1 MVETKNF
8 GDIGFRTIEN
18 KSKTNE
24 NEVRNYSKSNN
35 DPFPSASELERFVL
49 TKRSSSP
56 TIIQPSRTRKE
67 NADDL
72 YRNDWIRRASI
83 PASAQETSRLTRP
96 ASLNSDPKSQRF
108 NKGNNGEMQ
117 WQAELD
123 EILEKNRKYF
133 EGKRFY

>member
-1 MVETKNF
+1 MVETKYF

-24 NEVRNYSKSNN
+24 NEVRNSKSNN

-56 TIIQPSRTRKE
+56 TIIQRSKIRNE

-83 PASAQETSRLTRP
+83 PASAQESSRLTRP
-96 ASLNSDPKSQRF
+96 ASLDSAPKSQQL

-123 EILEKNRKYF
+123 DILDKNRKYF